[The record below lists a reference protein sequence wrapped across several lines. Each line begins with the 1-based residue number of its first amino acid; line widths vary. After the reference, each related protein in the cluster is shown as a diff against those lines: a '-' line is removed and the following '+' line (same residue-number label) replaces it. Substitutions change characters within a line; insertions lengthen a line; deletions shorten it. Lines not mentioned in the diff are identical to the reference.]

1 MWKFNLADAAGK
13 ILESCKT
20 SFGRLLCVT
29 TNQKEHS
36 LWNSVSWTAGVTEA
50 VFIAPDGDG
59 SIEICDIMITAEKKA
74 ASTITLHFDDSPSP
88 GGNEK
93 VVVSFSLA
101 DGSFVTSAN
110 FAGRIQG
117 WQGAVLYYTIVGT
130 HIGSILITF
139 IKHDKDHS
147 KTYAVMAAES
157 GW

>member
-20 SFGRLLCVT
+20 SFGRLLCTT

-36 LWNSVSWTAGVTEA
+36 LWNTVAWTDA
-50 VFIAPDGDG
+50 VDETAFITPDGDG
-59 SIEICDIMITAEKKA
+59 SIEICDIVITAEKKA
-74 ASTITLHFDDSPSP
+74 GSTITLHFDDSPDP
-88 GGNEK
+88 GGNTK
-93 VVVSFSLA
+93 TVVAFSLA

-110 FAGRIQG
+110 FAGKVQG

-130 HIGSILITF
+130 HAGSILITF

-147 KTYAVMAAES
+147 KTYAVMALES